1 MSAEVPCLATWGKS
15 FFYEVNSSYS
25 GMQYRA
31 GKEKKRSCLPVFAT
45 LVCCFI
51 CDAMNCSQSSAGMTG
66 VSLFLTKHN

>member
-31 GKEKKRSCLPVFAT
+31 GKEKKNVAAYQF
-45 LVCCFI
+45 
-51 CDAMNCSQSSAGMTG
+51 
-66 VSLFLTKHN
+66 SLLWFVASFVKP